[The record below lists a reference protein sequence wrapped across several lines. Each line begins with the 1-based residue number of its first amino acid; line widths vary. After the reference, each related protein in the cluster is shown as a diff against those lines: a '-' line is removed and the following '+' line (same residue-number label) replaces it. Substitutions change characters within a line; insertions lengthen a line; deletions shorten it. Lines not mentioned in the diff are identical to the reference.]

1 MNSASIHATVRPRAV
16 LISTRKIES
25 MKGYANS
32 KGVRTGRTQRVAFT
46 VETCPVET
54 RLELPTAQVRLRR
67 SKPQE
72 HDAERATTC
81 LAQAGPACARQV
93 GIPDFRRK
101 SGESWSGAQPRT
113 LPPANPARSIPEIL
127 RIPGISGALRSGRRG
142 RSRPGKAAF
151 VRQQSVPKALR
162 DHRPAKSGRYINR
175 QPFGKR
181 PTFAASTEAARSI
194 RSSSRKP
201 WTMPG

>member
-16 LISTRKIES
+16 LISPRKIES

-72 HDAERATTC
+72 HDVERATTC
-81 LAQAGPACARQV
+81 LAAGRPSLR
-93 GIPDFRRK
+93 GRRLAHPT
-101 SGESWSGAQPRT
+101 SEGSRVCLG
-113 LPPANPARSIPEIL
+113 LARSREPY
-127 RIPGISGALRSGRRG
+127 P
-142 RSRPGKAAF
+142 
-151 VRQQSVPKALR
+151 
-162 DHRPAKSGRYINR
+162 
-175 QPFGKR
+175 R
-181 PTFAASTEAARSI
+181 PTLRAAYPKSCGFRVYQALCVAVGVEGQDPVKPHSFGSNRCRRPCAITDRRSPAGT
-194 RSSSRKP
+194 S
-201 WTMPG
+201 